1 MGCTLTSAMQ
11 RISIERFTVLIQAAA
26 AVAGQIELKSVLE
39 TTVEMAV
46 ETTGAR
52 YGAIGVI
59 GDHGTLVDFIY
70 TGMSA
75 EEASAI
81 GPPPIGKGVLGALID
96 NPAPIRLDRISDH
109 PASSGFPDNHPPM
122 GAFLGV
128 PVRAGD
134 QVFGNLYLAE
144 KPGGF
149 DEDDEQLVVAL
160 SAVAGGAVAA
170 ARLHDRLTRV
180 ALAEDRERIARDL
193 HDSVI
198 QDLFATGL
206 GLQGLS
212 MSIDD
217 PKAAGRL
224 DDAIDR
230 IDNAIS
236 SLRSFIFDIRS
247 FAATIADPERTIRR
261 MVERLVADRSIEV
274 SVDIGSVGTSS
285 PDLLDDAL
293 GVIREAVS
301 NAVRHSGATVL
312 SVRVDTTDDGLA
324 IVVRDNG
331 CGFEPAQVERGM
343 GLDNLHAR
351 GRPGRLNRRRVGS
364 RGRYHHHNRV
374 PRLRCHEV
382 NEGTGPQAI
391 PRTPNRSA
399 C

>member
-1 MGCTLTSAMQ
+1 MQ

-26 AVAGQIELKSVLE
+26 AVAGQIELRSVLK

-70 TGMSA
+70 TGLSPQ
-75 EEASAI
+75 EAAGI
-81 GPPPIGKGVLGALID
+81 GHPPVGKGVLGALID
-96 NPAPIRLDRISDH
+96 NPAPIRLDRITDH
-109 PASSGFPDNHPPM
+109 PSSSGFPDNHPPM

-134 QVFGNLYLAE
+134 QVFGNLYLTE
-144 KPGGF
+144 KEGGF

-224 DDAIDR
+224 DDAIER

-261 MVERLVADRSIEV
+261 MVDRLVADRSIEV
-274 SVDIGSVGTSS
+274 SVEIGSVGASS
-285 PDLLDDAL
+285 PELLDDAL

-301 NAVRHSGATVL
+301 NAVRHSDATAL
-312 SVRVDTTDDGLA
+312 SVRVDTTDDGLT

-331 CGFEPAQVERGM
+331 CGFQPTSVKRGM

-351 GRPGRLNRRRVGS
+351 ATGRAGSIAIESAPGVGTTIKT
-364 RGRYHHHNRV
+364 V
-374 PRLRCHEV
+374 FPD
-382 NEGTGPQAI
+382 
-391 PRTPNRSA
+391 
-399 C
+399 

>member
-1 MGCTLTSAMQ
+1 MQ
-11 RISIERFTVLIQAAA
+11 RIPIERFTVLIQAAA
-26 AVAGQIELKSVLE
+26 AVAGQIELRSVLK

-46 ETTGAR
+46 ENTGAR

-70 TGMSA
+70 TGMSPEQVA
-75 EEASAI
+75 II
-81 GPPPIGKGVLGALID
+81 GPPPVGKGVLGALID
-96 NPAPIRLDRISDH
+96 HPVPIRLDRITDH
-109 PASSGFPDNHPPM
+109 PASAGFPDRHPPM

-134 QVFGNLYLAE
+134 QVFGNLYLTE
-144 KPGGF
+144 KDGGF
-149 DEDDEQLVVAL
+149 DEDDEQMVVAL

-180 ALAEDRERIARDL
+180 ALSEDRERIARDL

-206 GLQGLS
+206 GLQALS

-217 PKAAGRL
+217 AKAAGRL
-224 DDAIDR
+224 DDAIER

-274 SVDIGSVGTSS
+274 TVEIGSIGASS
-285 PDLLDDAL
+285 PELLDDAL

-301 NAVRHSGATVL
+301 NAVRHSDATSL
-312 SVRVDTTDDGLA
+312 SVRVDTTDDGLS

-331 CGFEPAQVERGM
+331 CGFEPGSVPRGM

-351 GRPGRLNRRRVGS
+351 ATGRAGSIAIESAPGVG
-364 RGRYHHHNRV
+364 
-374 PRLRCHEV
+374 
-382 NEGTGPQAI
+382 TTI
-391 PRTPNRSA
+391 RTVFPD
-399 C
+399 